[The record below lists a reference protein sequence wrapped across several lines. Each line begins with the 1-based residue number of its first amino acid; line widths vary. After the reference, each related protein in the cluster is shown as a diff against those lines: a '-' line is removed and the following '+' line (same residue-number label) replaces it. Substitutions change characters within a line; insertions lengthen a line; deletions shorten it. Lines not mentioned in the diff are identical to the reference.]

1 MKTLRLV
8 VDVGNTRT
16 KAALFAGGRLVRTGR
31 GASDRT
37 DWLEALIQD
46 APLERVVLGS
56 VGHTNRAILDELAG
70 FAPVLVIDYKLDHG
84 MPSIYATPNT
94 LGIDRLANAFAL
106 RQLFPGRAALAIDL
120 GTCITCDLVD
130 ATGTYRGGS
139 ISPGMRMR
147 ARAMHEYSAKLP
159 LVEVPDEV
167 PILGRSTA
175 ECLASGVYHGI
186 RAELQGYIAAIG
198 QQHPGLAVVLTG
210 GDALRF
216 ARALENG
223 IFAHP
228 FLTLLGL
235 HALSL
240 QASSGTAGNPAAP
253 RS

>member
-16 KAALFAGGRLVRTGR
+16 KAALFDGDRLVRAGR
-31 GASDRT
+31 GASDRI
-37 DWLEALIQD
+37 DWLEAMVQD
-46 APLERVVLGS
+46 ARVERVVLGS
-56 VGHTNRAILDELAG
+56 VAHTDQRMLDK
-70 FAPVLVIDYKLDHG
+70 FAVHAPLLVIDHTLDHG
-84 MPSIYATPNT
+84 MPSIYTTPTT
-94 LGIDRLANAFAL
+94 LGIDRLANAFAV
-106 RQLFPGRAALAIDL
+106 RHLFPGRAALAIDL
-120 GTCITCDLVD
+120 GTCITYDLVD
-130 ATGTYRGGS
+130 ASGTYRGGS

-159 LVEVPDEV
+159 LVEVPEEV
-167 PILGRSTA
+167 PILGRSTT
-175 ECLASGVYHGI
+175 ECMASGVQHGI
-186 RAELQGYIAAIG
+186 RAEMQGFIANIG

-240 QASSGTAGNPAAP
+240 QAFPGPAAGP
-253 RS
+253 APHRS